1 MRDTRPD
8 DGGRLPAAPDWY
20 KDAVIYEVPV
30 RAFRDSNGDGIG
42 DFRGLT
48 EKLDYLVDLGVTAL
62 WLLPFFPSP
71 GRDDGYDTA
80 DYTTV
85 HPDFGTLD
93 DVRAFLAEAHRRGI
107 RVIGELVLNHTSD
120 QHPWFQRA
128 RHAPPGS
135 PWREYYVWSDTPDR
149 YADARIIFTD
159 TETSNWAWDPVAG
172 AYYWHRF
179 FSHQPDLN
187 YDSPEVRQEMLA
199 IVDHWL
205 DLGLDGLRLDAVPYL
220 YEEDGTSCENLE
232 ATHAFLRELRRH
244 MDERYGDR
252 MLLAEAN
259 QWPED
264 AVAYFGEG
272 RGDECHMAFHF
283 PLMPRL
289 FMALRTEDR
298 FPIVDI
304 LEQTPPIPD
313 TAQWAIFLR
322 NHDELT
328 LEMVTD
334 EERDYMYRAYA
345 SDPAAR
351 INVGIRRR
359 LAPLAGSRRRLE
371 LLYGLLLSLPGTPV
385 LYYGDEIGMGDNYF
399 LGDRNGVRTPMQWS
413 PDRNAGFSEAN
424 RQGLYLPL
432 ILDPEYHFEA
442 VNVAVQEAN
451 PSSLLSWVRRVIDL
465 RRRHPALARGSF
477 SVVATP
483 NRHVIAYRRES
494 DDETLLV
501 VANLSGDAQWCELD
515 LAADA
520 GRGVVELFGGGAFPG
535 ITVAPYGLTL
545 GPHSFLW
552 LRLEALAERADG
564 PPVVAPG
571 NEEALDALLATALD
585 RGAPLARAFARQMM
599 LHPSL
604 RLPDAIVSSTRLEHV
619 QILELPGR
627 EAALV
632 LVRADTR
639 AGDGISVPL
648 AVELVRD
655 RPDAPLR
662 GDVEAS
668 VIAQL
673 RGRGG
678 SGPTGRLV
686 DVSTDPQVARALGSL
701 AMARPGAGT
710 PAGVPVVRFAGRAEP
725 APLLEAVTAREL
737 MAAAAPIEPL
747 LGSLEA
753 DVDGRDIA
761 LGFVVAA
768 REPGQATFADEAAGS
783 LDRLLDAA
791 IAEPEPPGVV
801 LLVGATV
808 LSADVGVSRPARV
821 TGELGEIVEA
831 ARRVGESLAG
841 VHDALVRPGGPRPAP
856 YTSMDRRALYQE
868 ARTTLGEVVTE
879 LRERGGV
886 QGGSVID
893 RLAHAV
899 TSARPT
905 LDARLRMVIGRQL
918 DGLRISPYG
927 GPVTASRVL
936 RHAGGYVID
945 VPDRDLRPAVDR
957 GRLRSPLVDVASLLA
972 SLRAIA
978 LRPLFGG
985 DAERRGGRPED
996 PRRTEALAR
1005 AWWADVG
1012 SSLVAGYLAALA
1024 HPALLPST
1032 DGDRALLLDV
1042 LLAQLSLE
1050 EILVATGVGL
1060 PPDPTAL
1067 VALLD
1072 LAGTAGTSDR
1082 ATRA

>member
-1 MRDTRPD
+1 MPRTPPGGGERP
-8 DGGRLPAAPDWY
+8 PAAPDWY

-80 DYTTV
+80 DYTAV
-85 HPDFGTLD
+85 HPDYGTLA
-93 DVRAFLAEAHRRGI
+93 DVRSFLAEAHRRGI

-128 RHAPPGS
+128 RHSAPGS

-149 YADARIIFTD
+149 HADARIIFTD

-187 YDSPEVRQEMLA
+187 YDNPAVRQEVLA

-220 YEEDGTSCENLE
+220 YEEDGTSCENLP

-244 MDERYGDR
+244 LDERYGDR

-289 FMALRTEDR
+289 FMALRAEDR
-298 FPIVDI
+298 FPVVDI
-304 LEQTPPIPD
+304 LEQTPPIPE

-334 EERDYMYRAYA
+334 QERDYMYRAYA

-424 RQGLYLPL
+424 PQRLYLPL
-432 ILDPEYHFEA
+432 ILDPDYHFEA
-442 VNVAVQEAN
+442 INVAVQEAN
-451 PSSLLSWVRRVIDL
+451 PSSLLSWVKRIIDL
-465 RRRHPALARGSF
+465 RRRHSAMARGSF

-483 NRHVIAYRRES
+483 NRHVIAYRRED

-501 VANLSGDAQWCELD
+501 VANLSRDAQWCELD

-520 GRGVVELFGGGAFPG
+520 GRGVVELFGGGEFPR
-535 ITVAPYGLTL
+535 ITTAPYGLAL
-545 GPHSFLW
+545 GPDSFLW
-552 LRLEALAERADG
+552 FRLAAVAEEAGG
-564 PPVVAPG
+564 PSVVARG
-571 NEEALDALLATALD
+571 DHRGLDALLARAMQPGT
-585 RGAPLARAFARQMM
+585 PLAEAFSRWLE
-599 LHPSL
+599 LHPSH
-604 RLPDAIVSSTRLEHV
+604 RLPDAIASSTRLGHV
-619 QILELPGR
+619 QALDVAGR
-627 EAALV
+627 EVALV

-639 AGDGISVPL
+639 AGDGISVPF
-648 AVELVRD
+648 AVELIRD
-655 RPDAPLR
+655 PAAARPR
-662 GDVEAS
+662 GPGTAS
-668 VIAQL
+668 VIAHL
-673 RGRGG
+673 RGRGA
-678 SGPTGRLV
+678 SEAAWRLI
-686 DVSTDPQVARALGSL
+686 DVSSDPEVASAMGTL
-701 AMARPGAGT
+701 APARHGT
-710 PAGVPVVRFAGRAEP
+710 PGPAVVRFAGRAEA
-725 APLLEAVTAREL
+725 APLPEVVTAREL
-737 MAAAAPIEPL
+737 MASAAPIEPL
-747 LGSLEA
+747 LGSLDAE
-753 DVDGRDIA
+753 VDGRSVA
-761 LGFVVAA
+761 VGFVVAA
-768 REPGQATFADEAAGS
+768 REPGQTTFADEAAGS

-791 IAEPEPPGVV
+791 GAEPESPGGVP
-801 LLVGATV
+801 LVGATV
-808 LSADVGVSRPARV
+808 LSVDSVVRRPALV
-821 TGELGEIVEA
+821 TREIGEVLEA

-841 VHDALVRPGGPRPAP
+841 VHDALSRPGGSPPAL

-868 ARTTLGEVVTE
+868 ARTMLGEVLTS
-879 LRERGGV
+879 LREHGGLPD
-886 QGGSVID
+886 GSAGD
-893 RLAHAV
+893 RLARAV
-899 TSARPT
+899 VTARSA
-905 LDARLRMVIGRQL
+905 LDARLRMVIGRQF
-918 DGLRISPYG
+918 DGLRIPPYG

-936 RHAGGYVID
+936 RYAGGYLIG

-957 GRLRSPLVDVASLLA
+957 TRLRSPLVDVASLLA

-978 LRPLFGG
+978 LRPLVGG
-985 DAERRGGRPED
+985 DAERRGLRPED
-996 PRRTEALAR
+996 AHRREAWAR
-1005 AWWADVG
+1005 VWWATVA

-1024 HPALLPST
+1024 RPDILPST
-1032 DGDRALLLDV
+1032 DDDRALLLDV
-1042 LLAQLSLE
+1042 FLAERSIE
-1050 EILVATGVGL
+1050 EILVATRAGM
-1060 PPDPTAL
+1060 PADPTAL
-1067 VALLD
+1067 VGLLD
-1072 LAGTAGTSDR
+1072 LAGAFDG
-1082 ATRA
+1082 ATRTPVQPD